1 MTRSEKISKL
11 RTTVDVL
18 ASRITILEYELKR
31 TKSEYD
37 VALSEFNSEIGVR
50 LQLQNAAAPNDIDTL
65 QAENAK
71 LKLELSQVAADRDAE
86 KNLHDEWRS
95 KAKKLKQLIKPF
107 IDDIVKE

>member
-1 MTRSEKISKL
+1 
-11 RTTVDVL
+11 
-18 ASRITILEYELKR
+18 
-31 TKSEYD
+31 
-37 VALSEFNSEIGVR
+37 
-50 LQLQNAAAPNDIDTL
+50 
-65 QAENAK
+65 